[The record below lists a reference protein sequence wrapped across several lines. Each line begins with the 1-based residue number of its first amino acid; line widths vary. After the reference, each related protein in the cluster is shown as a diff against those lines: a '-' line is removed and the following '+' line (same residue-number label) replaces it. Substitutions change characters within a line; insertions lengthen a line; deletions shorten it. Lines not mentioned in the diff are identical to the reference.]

1 MDFTGKRILVTGG
14 TRGIGRGAVE
24 GFLSRGARVA
34 VNGRS
39 AETTAR
45 AIDELDGGDRIIA
58 APGDV
63 ATADGCRNMVE
74 GAVTALGG
82 LDVLVSN
89 AGVYAIGDMG
99 TVDEETYDRVMDV
112 NVKGT
117 FFCSQA
123 ALPALK
129 DSKGSIVNLGSTA
142 GLAGSSRTVAYCA
155 SKGAIVNL
163 TRALALE
170 LAPDIRV
177 NSICPGVV
185 DTEMGMMNLE
195 LAGSMEA
202 MKAWYP
208 LRRIAGVDETTFA
221 ILYLASEHA
230 AFMTGVNLPLDG
242 GTLAGGG

>member
-34 VNGRS
+34 VNGHS